1 MTRPRILIVDDEPE
15 MVESC
20 QRILGRA
27 GYRCLTT
34 TDPREALARLET
46 ERPDLLLTD
55 LKMPG
60 VDGMELL
67 RHARRADPH
76 IPWSSSPPSRPSSR
90 RSRR

>member
-1 MTRPRILIVDDEPE
+1 MTRERILIVDDEPD
-15 MVESC
+15 MVENC

-34 TDPREALARLET
+34 TDPRGALALLES

-67 RHARRADPH
+67 RHARQVDQEMPVIIFTAFAR
-76 IPWSSSPPSRPSSR
+76 SNR
-90 RSRR
+90 RWRR